1 VKTGSNACST
11 VGLPRTSRRWP
22 NGQWRSASNYPCPEC
37 RGEGALVCSEVP
49 DPDIYLVMVE
59 TQPTESS
66 KDQEFARVVATHRH
80 AITRYALRRLDDRDA
95 VEDLAAEVFVVV
107 WRRFDDL
114 PKPDEQL
121 FWLYAIAG
129 RVLANVQRGRARS
142 YRLEGRL
149 AFEREREAE
158 TPRFSEEDVEQLMK
172 ALTELNSDQREL
184 IQLAYWEELSYRE
197 MGLVLGC
204 SEKAAGVRLTRAKR
218 HLRDVLN
225 GAAPVPSV
233 VSLFGEEAAQ

>member
-1 VKTGSNACST
+1 M
-11 VGLPRTSRRWP
+11 
-22 NGQWRSASNYPCPEC
+22 
-37 RGEGALVCSEVP
+37 
-49 DPDIYLVMVE
+49 MVE

-95 VEDLAAEVFVVV
+95 VEDLVAEVFVVV
-107 WRRFDDL
+107 WRRFHDL

-129 RVLANVQRGRARS
+129 RVLANIQRGRARS

-149 AFEREREAE
+149 AFERERETE
-158 TPRFSEEDVEQLMK
+158 EPRFSEEDVEQLMK
-172 ALTELNSDQREL
+172 ALTELSPDEREL
-184 IQLAYWEELSYRE
+184 IQLAYWEDLSYRE

-204 SEKAAGVRLTRAKR
+204 SERAAGVRLTRAKR

-225 GAAPVPSV
+225 GTMPATSI
-233 VSLFGEEAAQ
+233 VSLFSQEEAQ